1 MNMQAAILYQPS
13 DLRVETIDFNDQID
27 TDEAI
32 ISISHTG
39 ICGSDLDRVLKTGT
53 YSFPTI
59 PGHEFSGRIEK
70 IGNHETLAVGDPVVV
85 APMQPCFAC
94 EHCQQGNYGQ
104 CLNYKFMGSRND
116 GAFAQYLKVPLK
128 NIIPFPKHVPLKYGA
143 LIEPAAVTLHGLNRI
158 KITAGDTVAVLGCGT
173 IGLFAI
179 RLAKLLGATQII
191 AVDLA
196 EEKLASAEKLGATI
210 LINSAKTNA
219 TEKINELTGGVQIAI
234 ETAGVP
240 FTQVQTAEITRD
252 HGKILLLGTAHK
264 DVTFPAATF
273 ERIIRG
279 EITLTGS
286 WNSYSAPFP
295 GQEWQTII
303 DFIGNGSLDMSEF
316 ITHTI
321 TLTDLPKTIQQMA
334 DREFSF
340 NKVLVD
346 LNS

>member
-1 MNMQAAILYQPS
+1 MKMQAAILYKPS
-13 DLRVETIDFNDQID
+13 DLRVETTEFDDQINP
-27 TDEAI
+27 DEAI
-32 ISISHTG
+32 IKISHTG

-53 YSFPTI
+53 YTFPTI
-59 PGHEFSGRIEK
+59 PGHEFSGEIEK
-70 IGNHETLAVGDPVVV
+70 IGENGTLSVGDPVVV
-85 APMQPCFAC
+85 APMQPCFTC

-128 NIIPFPKHVPLKYGA
+128 NVIPFPKHVPLKYGA

-158 KITAGDTVAVLGCGT
+158 NIKAGDTVAVLGCGT

-179 RLAKLLGATQII
+179 RLAKLLGATRII

-196 EEKLASAEKLGATI
+196 EEKLETAQKLGATI

-219 TEKINELTGGVQIAI
+219 TEKIKKLTGGVQITI

-240 FTQVQTAEITRD
+240 FTQIQTAEITRD

-279 EITLTGS
+279 EITITGS

-303 DFIGNGSLDMSEF
+303 DFISNGSLDMNEF

-321 TLTDLPKTIQQMA
+321 SLDELPKTIQQMA
-334 DREFSF
+334 DREISF

-346 LNS
+346 LNL

>member
-1 MNMQAAILYQPS
+1 MKMQAAILYKRS
-13 DLRVETIDFNDQID
+13 DLRVETTEFDNQINP
-27 TDEAI
+27 DEAI
-32 ISISHTG
+32 IKISHTG

-53 YSFPTI
+53 YTFPTI
-59 PGHEFSGRIEK
+59 PGHEFSGEIEK
-70 IGNHETLAVGDPVVV
+70 IGENGTLSVGDPIVV
-85 APMQPCFAC
+85 APMQPCFTC

-128 NIIPFPKHVPLKYGA
+128 NVIPFPKHVPLKYGA

-158 KITAGDTVAVLGCGT
+158 KIKAGDTVAVLGCGT
-173 IGLFAI
+173 IGLFAV
-179 RLAKLLGATQII
+179 RLAKLLGATRII

-196 EEKLASAEKLGATI
+196 EEKLETAKKLGATI
-210 LINSAKTNA
+210 LINSTKTNA

-240 FTQVQTAEITRD
+240 FTQIQTAEITRD

-279 EITLTGS
+279 EITITGS

-303 DFIGNGSLDMSEF
+303 DFIGNGSLDMNEF

-321 TLTDLPKTIQQMA
+321 SLDELPKTIQQMA
-334 DREFSF
+334 DREISF

-346 LNS
+346 LNL

>member
-1 MNMQAAILYQPS
+1 
-13 DLRVETIDFNDQID
+13 
-27 TDEAI
+27 
-32 ISISHTG
+32 
-39 ICGSDLDRVLKTGT
+39 
-53 YSFPTI
+53 
-59 PGHEFSGRIEK
+59 
-70 IGNHETLAVGDPVVV
+70 
-85 APMQPCFAC
+85 
-94 EHCQQGNYGQ
+94 
-104 CLNYKFMGSRND
+104 MGSRND

-128 NIIPFPKHVPLKYGA
+128 NIIPFPKYVPLKYGA

-158 KITAGDTVAVLGCGT
+158 QIQAGDTVAVLGCGT

-179 RLAKLLGATQII
+179 RLAKLLGATQIV
-191 AVDLA
+191 AADLS
-196 EEKLASAEKLGATI
+196 EEKLETAKKLGATI
-210 LINSAKTNA
+210 LINSAKVNA
-219 TEKINELTGGVQIAI
+219 TEKIKEMTGGVQIAV

-279 EITLTGS
+279 EITITGS

-303 DFIGNGSLDMSEF
+303 DFIGNGSLDMNEF

-321 TLTDLPKTIQQMA
+321 TLDELPKTIQQMA

-346 LNS
+346 LTI

>member
-1 MNMQAAILYQPS
+1 
-13 DLRVETIDFNDQID
+13 
-27 TDEAI
+27 
-32 ISISHTG
+32 
-39 ICGSDLDRVLKTGT
+39 
-53 YSFPTI
+53 
-59 PGHEFSGRIEK
+59 
-70 IGNHETLAVGDPVVV
+70 
-85 APMQPCFAC
+85 
-94 EHCQQGNYGQ
+94 
-104 CLNYKFMGSRND
+104 MGSRND

-128 NIIPFPKHVPLKYGA
+128 NIIPFPKYVPLKYGA

-158 KITAGDTVAVLGCGT
+158 QIQAGDTVAVLGCGT

-179 RLAKLLGATQII
+179 RLAKLLGATQIV
-191 AVDLA
+191 AVDLS
-196 EEKLASAEKLGATI
+196 EEKLETAKKLGATI
-210 LINSAKTNA
+210 LINSAKVNA
-219 TEKINELTGGVQIAI
+219 TEKIKEMTGGVQIAV

-279 EITLTGS
+279 EITITGS

-303 DFIGNGSLDMSEF
+303 DFIGNGSLDMNEF

-321 TLTDLPKTIQQMA
+321 TLDELPKTIQQMA

-346 LNS
+346 LTI

>member
-1 MNMQAAILYQPS
+1 MKMQAAILYKPS
-13 DLRVETIDFNDQID
+13 DLRVETTDFDNQIHN
-27 TDEAI
+27 DEAI
-32 ISISHTG
+32 IKISHTG

-53 YSFPTI
+53 YTFPTI
-59 PGHEFSGRIEK
+59 PGHEFSGKIEK
-70 IGNHETLAVGDPVVV
+70 INEHETLAIGDPVVV
-85 APMQPCFAC
+85 APMQPCFTC
-94 EHCQQGNYGQ
+94 ENCQQGNYGQ
-104 CLNYKFMGSRND
+104 CTGYKFMGSRND

-128 NIIPFPKHVPLKYGA
+128 NVIPFPKHVPLKYGA

-179 RLAKLLGATQII
+179 RLARLLGAIRII

-196 EEKLASAEKLGATI
+196 EEKLETAKKLGATI

-240 FTQVQTAEITRD
+240 FTQIQTAEITRD

-279 EITLTGS
+279 EITMTGS

-321 TLTDLPKTIQQMA
+321 SLNELPKTIQQMA

-346 LNS
+346 LNL

>member
-1 MNMQAAILYQPS
+1 MNKQAAILYQPG
-13 DLRVETIDFNDQID
+13 DLRVESVDFDDQINQG
-27 TDEAI
+27 EAI
-32 ISISHTG
+32 IKISHTG
-39 ICGSDLDRVLKTGT
+39 ICGSDLDRILKTGT

-59 PGHEFSGRIEK
+59 PGHEFSGTIEK
-70 IGNHETLAVGDPVVV
+70 ISEHETFSVGDPVVV
-85 APMQPCFAC
+85 APMQPCFSC
-94 EHCQQGNYGQ
+94 ENCQQGNYGQ
-104 CLNYKFMGSRND
+104 CINYKFMGSRND
-116 GAFAQYLKVPLK
+116 GAFAHYLKVPLK
-128 NIIPFPKHVPLKYGA
+128 NVIPFPKHVPLKYGA

-179 RLAKLLGATQII
+179 RLAKLLGATRII

-196 EEKLASAEKLGATI
+196 QEKLETAKKLGATI
-210 LINSAKTNA
+210 LINSAEVNA

-279 EITLTGS
+279 EITMTGS

-303 DFIGNGSLDMSEF
+303 DFIGNGSLDMNAF

-321 TLTDLPKTIQQMA
+321 TLDELPKTIQQMA
-334 DREFSF
+334 ERKFSF

-346 LNS
+346 LNL